1 MTKNY
6 LQSVQWQ
13 DIIISISKLEQK
25 SLPRSFLWESLNFI
39 FILPSWILKEQ
50 QHNISY
56 TFFRIKK
63 ILPKIHNL
71 IFLLNYFRVVSGS
84 RDATLRMWD
93 IDSGECLHV
102 LMGHVAAV
110 RCVQYDGRL
119 VVSGAYDYM
128 VKVWNPETEECIHTL
143 SGHTNRVYSLQF
155 DGIHVVSGSLDTSIR
170 VWDVETGACKH
181 ALMGHQSLTSGME
194 LRNNI
199 LVSGN
204 ADSTVK
210 VWDITTGQCLQ
221 TLTGTNI

>member
-1 MTKNY
+1 MWDIETGQCLHVLAGQFTAVLFTYLSFQSCLRVKGRNPKNVGHRDGTM
-6 LQSVQWQ
+6 S
-13 DIIISISKLEQK
+13 SC
-25 SLPRSFLWESLNFI
+25 PRGTI
-39 FILPSWILKEQ
+39 FSGTNDVI
-50 QHNISY
+50 Y
-56 TFFRIKK
+56 F
-63 ILPKIHNL
+63 
-71 IFLLNYFRVVSGS
+71 FRVVSGS

-93 IDSGECLHV
+93 IETGQCLHV
-102 LMGHVAAV
+102 LVGHVAAV

-128 VKVWNPETEECIHTL
+128 VRVWNPETEECLHTL

-170 VWDVETGACKH
+170 VWDVETGSCKH

-204 ADSTVK
+204 ADATAK

-221 TLTGTNI
+221 TLSGR